1 MKYLIGMV
9 VLATVVNCPAPQQLT
24 TPKQRYAEL
33 VCFKTSEKISG
44 LNKICFY
51 NCVGS
56 EAAITVSSAELCPL
70 SIKH

>member
-1 MKYLIGMV
+1 MKSLIGMV
-9 VLATVVNCPAPQQLT
+9 ALAMVVNYPLSQQLDT
-24 TPKQRYAEL
+24 SKQRYAEL
-33 VCFKTSEKISG
+33 LCLKTGEKISG

-51 NCVGS
+51 NCAGS

>member
-1 MKYLIGMV
+1 MKSVIGLV
-9 VLATVVNCPAPQQLT
+9 VLATLAHYPLSLEIS

-33 VCFKTSEKISG
+33 VCFKTGEKISG

-51 NCVGS
+51 NCAGS